1 MIVGAGHAGGSA
13 AALLRQFGWQG
24 SIAMFGAEPVPP
36 YQRPPLSKAWL
47 KGASDLAGV
56 LLRPATFYASND
68 IALNLASQAAE
79 IDRAS
84 RSLTLGTG
92 KRVPYDHLILALGAR
107 ARVLSVPGHALAGVF
122 ELRTVADA
130 DRLRAALRP
139 GLRLAVIGAGYIGL
153 EAAASARTIGAEVT
167 VIEREARVLAR
178 VASPLLSEY
187 MQRRHETAGLRFV
200 LDAAVEAFEG
210 SDGRVAGVRLSDGE
224 HVPCDAVLIGTGA
237 APNDALARV
246 AGLTCADGIVVD
258 AVARTSDPA
267 IQAIGDCT
275 YRSLPRYRRTGRLE
289 SVPNA
294 LEQAKQAAAELCR
307 RPPPAPEVPWFWSD
321 QYRRA
326 AADRRPAFRC
336 GRERGAWGACV
347 WSLRDFPPGRRRRRA
362 GGGGGQCTH
371 RVHGRPDDDCQ
382 QEAGCGRQTARR
394 DKLDAAARRLERRWT
409 PGRCAAVRPRIT
421 LLRSQ
426 GQLVRASVFQSGW
439 ILRSI
444 QRRR

>member
-153 EAAASARTIGAEVT
+153 EAAASARTIGADVT

-224 HVPCDAVLIGTGA
+224 HVPCDAVLIGIGA

-321 QYRRA
+321 QYDVRLQIAGLLFDVAESVVRGDRA
-326 AADRRPAFRC
+326 AGAFAIFHLAADGAVQAVEAVNAPTEFMA
-336 GRERGAWGACV
+336 GRMMIANRKRAVAAR
-347 WSLRDFPPGRRRRRA
+347 LRDVTSSMRQLA
-362 GGGGGQCTH
+362 G
-371 RVHGRPDDDCQ
+371 
-382 QEAGCGRQTARR
+382 
-394 DKLDAAARRLERRWT
+394 
-409 PGRCAAVRPRIT
+409 
-421 LLRSQ
+421 
-426 GQLVRASVFQSGW
+426 
-439 ILRSI
+439 
-444 QRRR
+444 